1 MKWLPGSTRRSRRTG
16 ADAQQFDEGDMMK
29 KLNFCKLA
37 GAVLAAALMSS
48 TASAQTIRLTAA
60 SSHPPVLPW
69 VGVLKDYVVP
79 ESNRRL

>member
-1 MKWLPGSTRRSRRTG
+1 
-16 ADAQQFDEGDMMK
+16 MK

-69 VGVLKDYVVP
+69 VGVLKAYPFGCSVFSGRYRAGRVCQVCRSP
-79 ESNRRL
+79 HAARVRLGTT